1 MPTGRPARLTR
12 VVAVIGRARAAAAA
26 AAAAASR
33 GTASAAAASGVRPRP
48 IASRGGARNHLVV
61 SSSASSSATTTMGG
75 AAKEKKPPPPPS
87 TVGDIE
93 DLASKHPGLTS
104 ARERAPRMRASL
116 LEWYD
121 ANHRVLPWRRNA
133 RSTHAP
139 PPDPPSEESLAST
152 GSALERARAHWR
164 GVAETGASAGVPP
177 EQYAYGVWV
186 RRVLLLFYTG
196 PHTTPF
202 ALWTPFLKDF
212 ARRSSPSLSSNE
224 TSMSS
229 NN

>member
-1 MPTGRPARLTR
+1 
-12 VVAVIGRARAAAAA
+12 
-26 AAAAASR
+26 
-33 GTASAAAASGVRPRP
+33 
-48 IASRGGARNHLVV
+48 
-61 SSSASSSATTTMGG
+61 MGG

-104 ARERAPRMRASL
+104 ARERAPRARASL

-186 RRVLLLFYTG
+186 RRVLLLFYIG

-224 TSMSS
+224 TSTSS